1 MLEQFL
7 ERLEKVRKSG
17 KGYAACCPV
26 HKDRN
31 PSMTI
36 TEKDGKVLCYCFSC
50 GANGQQVAE
59 AIGLPNAALFSEPF
73 IKTGMSRKDREDLEM
88 DRLVLMIAEK
98 NEPSTYADFKR
109 LRLAKERVV
118 KLEELERQ
126 SLEQNNLKAV

>member
-1 MLEQFL
+1 MLERFL

-17 KGYAACCPV
+17 KGYVACCPV

-59 AIGLPNAALFSEPF
+59 AIGLPYAALFSEPF

-98 NEPSTYADFKR
+98 NEPTSYADFKR

-126 SLEQNNLKAV
+126 SLEQNSLKAL